1 MYWIDIGALLILL
14 VMVIHSALRGF
25 VKESVVAAAWVAGY
39 FGSVALQ
46 PLIAPFL
53 KIWLKTG
60 VLALLVSFFFAFIL
74 IYIGVRIS
82 GVFIVKKLGV
92 KKIPASVNHSA
103 GAVIGGVKWVFFLAI
118 LLSPLDLYPDLKA
131 KLMENSLAAES
142 VIKMSKTAASALGAG
157 VGELP
162 DELTNDIKRITDAAK
177 KRVKKGA
184 KSLDESLK
192 MEESADIVEELT
204 EDDRKQMDKLLK
216 KLN

>member
-1 MYWIDIGALLILL
+1 MYWIDIGALLFLL

-25 VKESVVAAAWVAGY
+25 IKESVVAAAWVAGY

-53 KIWLKTG
+53 KMWLKTG
-60 VLALLVSFFFAFIL
+60 VLALLVSFFLAFIL
-74 IYIGVRIS
+74 IYIGVRIG
-82 GVFIVKKLGV
+82 GVFIVKKLGG
-92 KKIPASVNHSA
+92 KNIPASVNHSA

-131 KLMENSLAAES
+131 KLMEKSLAAES
-142 VIKMSKTAASALGAG
+142 VIKMSKTVASALGAG

-162 DELTNDIKRITDAAK
+162 DELTNDINRITDAVK
-177 KRVKKGA
+177 KKVGKGA
-184 KSLDESLK
+184 KSLDESIK
-192 MEESADIVEELT
+192 IEEGADIVEEMT
-204 EDDRKQMDKLLK
+204 EEDKKQMDDLLK